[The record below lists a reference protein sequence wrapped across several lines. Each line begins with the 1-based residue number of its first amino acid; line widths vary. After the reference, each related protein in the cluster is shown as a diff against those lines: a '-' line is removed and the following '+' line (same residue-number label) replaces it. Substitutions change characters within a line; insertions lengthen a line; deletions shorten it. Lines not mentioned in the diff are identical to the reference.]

1 MIKAKAKSLLEL
13 LRAGKGISG
22 KFSNYYDKET
32 GKIIDVIVNECKS
45 LVRNS
50 DGKLQKYESEISIG
64 HIREIVDQL
73 MSDRNTIGSVQAGV
87 VMRDNG
93 ILGLAKEL
101 KVTKTVDEQGK
112 LKLDIEK
119 PFPDNF
125 KDILTGT
132 YNEKELKEKIIKPY
146 VAGLCEENEGLSKR
160 HAWSRRLNPFRPKK
174 LSTAELQKR
183 YSKYL
188 EKNTDLDE
196 EKRENMSRYFVVN
209 ILGSDRIKSD
219 IITDEI
225 NGTGITK
232 KGEKIHNSYT
242 GMLQNMTVN
251 VIDIMAGIANPND
264 RLTEIENIYSNID
277 EQLEAI
283 STELVPDPKQIE
295 ETIVNLNRTV
305 NNKDKELTKD
315 DGYRSA
321 NVTFGRNNTESVG
334 LLENEFVP
342 QAMKL
347 YAKDMADFLENS
359 SQMSDEEYIKQV
371 VKFHFRFVRI
381 HPFIDGNGRT
391 ARAVTNSLLS
401 NRDLCATFEKYTKS
415 EYIKYMDSVVTDYD
429 TYNKGLYTDQSICS
443 KMEDE
448 NIQNLAEYITKK
460 CQIHEEILEND
471 GSEKTTDLSNKQPTG
486 EYR

>member
-1 MIKAKAKSLLEL
+1 MIKAKAKNLLEL
-13 LRAGKGISG
+13 LRAGKGIAG
-22 KFSNYYDKET
+22 RFSNYHDKET
-32 GKIIDVIVNECKS
+32 GKIIDIIVNECKS

-50 DGKLQKYESEISIG
+50 EGNLQRYESEVCIG
-64 HIREIVDQL
+64 HIREIVNQL
-73 MSDRNTIGSVQAGV
+73 MSDKNTIGSVQAGV

-125 KDILTGT
+125 KDILIGE

-146 VAGLCEENEGLSKR
+146 VAGLCEENEELSKR
-160 HAWSRRLNPFRPKK
+160 HVWSRRLNPFRPRK

-196 EKRENMSRYFVVN
+196 EKRENMSRYFIVN

-219 IITDEI
+219 IVNDEI
-225 NGTGITK
+225 NGTGITI

-264 RLTEIENIYSNID
+264 RLIEIENIYSNID
-277 EQLEAI
+277 EQLEAL

-371 VKFHFRFVRI
+371 AKFHFRFVRI

-401 NRDLCATFEKYTKS
+401 NRDLCATFDKYTKS
-415 EYIKYMDSVVTDYD
+415 EYIKYMDSVITDYD
-429 TYNKGLYTDQSICS
+429 TYNRGLYTDQSICS
-443 KMEDE
+443 RMEEE

-471 GSEKTTDLSNKQPTG
+471 GSEKTTELSNKQPTG

>member
-13 LRAGKGISG
+13 LRAGKGIGG

-45 LVRNS
+45 LARNS
-50 DGKLQKYESEISIG
+50 EGKLQKYESELSIG

-125 KDILTGT
+125 RDILTGT

-146 VAGLCEENEGLSKR
+146 VAGLCEGNEELSKR
-160 HAWSRRLNPFRPKK
+160 HAWSRRLHPFRPRK

-183 YSKYL
+183 YLKYL

-196 EKRENMSRYFVVN
+196 EKRENMSRYFVGN

-242 GMLQNMTVN
+242 GMLQNMAVN

-277 EQLEAI
+277 EQLEAL

-359 SQMSDEEYIKQV
+359 SQISDEEYIKQV
-371 VKFHFRFVRI
+371 AKFHFRFIRI

-391 ARAVTNSLLS
+391 ARAITNSLLS

-460 CQIHEEILEND
+460 CQLDEKDIEQE
-471 GSEKTTDLSNKQPTG
+471 GSAVTTDLSKKQPTG

>member
-1 MIKAKAKSLLEL
+1 MIRAKARNLLEL
-13 LRAGKGISG
+13 LRTGKGISG

-45 LVRNS
+45 LVKNS
-50 DGKLQKYESEISIG
+50 EGELRQYESTTSIG
-64 HIREIVDQL
+64 HIREIVNQL
-73 MSDRNTIGSVQAGV
+73 LSDRNTIGPVQAGV
-87 VMRDNG
+87 IMRDNG
-93 ILGLAKEL
+93 ILGLSKEL
-101 KVTKTVDEQGK
+101 KVIKIVDKYGK

-125 KDILTGT
+125 RDIIMGI
-132 YNEKELKEKIIKPY
+132 YNERELTEKIIKPY
-146 VAGLCEENEGLSKR
+146 VAGLCEESEELSKR
-160 HAWSRRLNPFRPKK
+160 HIWSKRLNPFRPRK
-174 LSTAELQKR
+174 LSTDELQKR

-196 EKRENMSRYFVVN
+196 EKRENMSRYFIVN
-209 ILGSDRIKSD
+209 ILGSNKIKSE

-225 NGTGITK
+225 NGTGLTVT
-232 KGEKIHNSYT
+232 GEKIRNSYT
-242 GMLQNMTVN
+242 GMLQNMAVN
-251 VIDIMAGIANPND
+251 VIDIMGGIENPND

-277 EQLEAI
+277 EQLEAL

-295 ETIVNLNRTV
+295 EKIVNLNRAV
-305 NNKDKELTKD
+305 NNKDKEHTKD

-321 NVTFGRNNTESVG
+321 NVTFGRNNTKSVG
-334 LLENEFVP
+334 LLKHEFVP

-347 YAKDMADFLENS
+347 YAKDMTEFLEHS

-371 VKFHFRFVRI
+371 AKFHFRLVRI
-381 HPFIDGNGRT
+381 HPFVDGNGRT
-391 ARAVTNSLLS
+391 ARAITNSLLS
-401 NRDLCATFEKYTKS
+401 NRDLCAIFEKYTKS
-415 EYIKYMDSVVTDYD
+415 EYIKYMDSIITDYD

-460 CQIHEEILEND
+460 CQIDENGIEQE
-471 GSEKTTDLSNKQPTG
+471 GSAVTIDLSRKQYDG
-486 EYR
+486 ENR

>member
-1 MIKAKAKSLLEL
+1 MIKAKAKNLLEL
-13 LRAGKGISG
+13 LRAGKGIGG

-45 LVRNS
+45 LIRNS
-50 DGKLQKYESEISIG
+50 EGKLQKYESELSIG
-64 HIREIVDQL
+64 HIREIVNQL

-146 VAGLCEENEGLSKR
+146 VAGLCEENEELSKR
-160 HAWSRRLNPFRPKK
+160 HAWSRRLNPFRPRK

-188 EKNTDLDE
+188 EKYTDLDE
-196 EKRENMSRYFVVN
+196 EKRANMSRYFVVN

-232 KGEKIHNSYT
+232 KGEKTHNSYT

-264 RLTEIENIYSNID
+264 RLTEIENIYSN
-277 EQLEAI
+277 
-283 STELVPDPKQIE
+283 IE

-342 QAMKL
+342 QAMNL
-347 YAKDMADFLENS
+347 YTKDMADFLENS

-371 VKFHFRFVRI
+371 AKFHFRFVRI

-391 ARAVTNSLLS
+391 ARAITNSLLS
-401 NRDLCATFEKYTKS
+401 NRNLCVIFEKYTKS

-460 CQIHEEILEND
+460 CQLDEKDIEQE
-471 GSEKTTDLSNKQPTG
+471 GSAVTTDLSKKQPTG